1 MTSLCLPA
9 HVGAE
14 AAARFFR
21 RPRIGNLFGLLAGQ
35 TRVAAAAGGDPATRA
50 LPFIERLWMPAFAV
64 RVHAACAKT
73 EHSVWTAVEGIN
85 GEFSML
91 ECHHELAERELDG
104 DVFPPVIDET
114 RVAAFARKGM
124 MQYVLTQRGL
134 MNKPI
139 VDGIEEILP
148 YHHPVWVCYYRRRSV
163 FLDVMVQDART
174 GKSGGPKM
182 RISVLHALVKRK
194 KELREAENRQSYP
207 QTG

>member
-91 ECHHELAERELDG
+91 TAALLYVGAAWPAGDRFGIRRAVRSPGPIVREARESGDVSGDRNRPDRAAKCGGVFGLDG
-104 DVFPPVIDET
+104 
-114 RVAAFARKGM
+114 R
-124 MQYVLTQRGL
+124 
-134 MNKPI
+134 
-139 VDGIEEILP
+139 
-148 YHHPVWVCYYRRRSV
+148 
-163 FLDVMVQDART
+163 
-174 GKSGGPKM
+174 
-182 RISVLHALVKRK
+182 
-194 KELREAENRQSYP
+194 
-207 QTG
+207 